1 MKTPITVC
9 LAWLLIFSSTSFGAV
24 VVNGSFEDPN
34 AGFGWDREGIGGI
47 VGSGFGVNPT
57 DGAFQALLQTGDGG
71 VGNTGSSVADLAT
84 FLSIT
89 PADITAVA
97 PNAFNGTAMSQAIT
111 VNALDTL
118 TFDWNFLTA
127 EGAGNPQDTAFF
139 SLGPAGAPPTF
150 FLANPANAAGGPV
163 GIFARQT
170 GYNTYSHQF
179 ATGGNYVLG
188 FGVVNVTDAF
198 GPSALLFDNV
208 KLTAVPEPTALAGL
222 GLLGL
227 SLALRRRR
235 RT

>member
-1 MKTPITVC
+1 MKTPIPLC
-9 LAWLLIFSSTSFGAV
+9 LACLLIFSSTSYGA
-24 VVNGSFEDPN
+24 VVNGSFEDPD
-34 AGFGWDREGIGGI
+34 AGFGWGRKGIAGI

-57 DGAFQALLQTGDGG
+57 DGDFQALLRTGDGS
-71 VGNTGSSVADLAT
+71 VGNTGASIADLAT

-118 TFDWNFLTA
+118 SFDWNFLTA

-139 SLGPAGAPPTF
+139 SLGSAGTPPTF

-170 GYNTYSHQF
+170 GYSSYSHQF
-179 ATGGNYVLG
+179 TTGGNYVIG
-188 FGVVNVTDAF
+188 FGVVNVDDAF

-227 SLALRRRR
+227 SLCIRRRR
-235 RT
+235 RI

>member
-1 MKTPITVC
+1 MKSLFTFC
-9 LAWLLIFSSTSFGAV
+9 LAWFLLLSSFSSAA

-34 AGFGWDREGIGGI
+34 AGFGYEREGLAGI
-47 VGSGFGVNPT
+47 VDSGFGVNPT
-57 DGAFQALLQTGDGG
+57 DGSFQALLRTGDGG
-71 VGNTGSSVADLAT
+71 VGNTGATVAELAT

-89 PADITAVA
+89 PADIAAVA
-97 PNAFNGTAMSQAIT
+97 PNAFNGSALSQVIT

-139 SLGPAGAPPTF
+139 SLGPTGAPPTF

-170 GYNTYSHQF
+170 GYAGYSYQF
-179 ATGGNYVLG
+179 ADAGNYVLG

-198 GPSALLFDNV
+198 GPSALLIDNIKV
-208 KLTAVPEPTALAGL
+208 TAVPEPTALAGL

-227 SLALRRRR
+227 SLTFRRRR
-235 RT
+235 RS